1 MSCGKIIFNDLI
13 LDHFFRTRRLYI
25 KLNAETNKNQ
35 FKKKKDSKMKK
46 LKTRHK
52 KKQKIGWDMIEIGN
66 D

>member
-1 MSCGKIIFNDLI
+1 
-13 LDHFFRTRRLYI
+13 
-25 KLNAETNKNQ
+25 LNAETNKNQ